1 MTLTTWFTLLRRTKN
16 PKTNN
21 CPYKLEPS
29 CGISLEKP
37 LDLLEK
43 PLSEGLRQGMT
54 VLGRTMKRRLR
65 KPWLIV
71 TLVVLLVSLNACAG
85 KVVLLK
91 DGELRLLND
100 GSYVVSEVWM
110 EERLHFEND
119 MVKRLSECNAND

>member
-1 MTLTTWFTLLRRTKN
+1 
-16 PKTNN
+16 
-21 CPYKLEPS
+21 
-29 CGISLEKP
+29 LEKP

-91 DGELRLLND
+91 DGEMRLLND
-100 GSYVVSEVWM
+100 GSYAVSAVWM
-110 EERLHFEND
+110 EERLQFEND

>member
-43 PLSEGLRQGMT
+43 PLSEGLRQGMSMF
-54 VLGRTMKRRLR
+54 GRTMKRRLR
-65 KPWLIV
+65 KPWLIGM
-71 TLVVLLVSLNACAG
+71 LVVLLIFLNACGG
-85 KVVLLK
+85 KVILLK
-91 DGELRLLND
+91 DGEMRLLND
-100 GSYVVSEVWM
+100 GSYVVSEAWM